1 MGMPSLQEFVAM
13 LDNAGAES
21 RQIARSKS
29 AGAREFDWIE
39 PELRRRVGALD
50 VNMRRLIVLQ
60 AVKKNRN
67 APERRTVGMVASAFR
82 HRAPG
87 S

>member
-39 PELRRRVGALD
+39 PNFA
-50 VNMRRLIVLQ
+50 
-60 AVKKNRN
+60 
-67 APERRTVGMVASAFR
+67 VASAL
-82 HRAPG
+82 
-87 S
+87 ST